1 MNELEKSST
10 RIDSLKQCFQEKID
24 KINHHKQQ
32 IKQLEIELSS
42 IEQEIVDN
50 CCHRGEYESPAIYER
65 GYYYCSICGKT
76 K

>member
-50 CCHRGEYESPAIYER
+50 C
-65 GYYYCSICGKT
+65 
-76 K
+76 